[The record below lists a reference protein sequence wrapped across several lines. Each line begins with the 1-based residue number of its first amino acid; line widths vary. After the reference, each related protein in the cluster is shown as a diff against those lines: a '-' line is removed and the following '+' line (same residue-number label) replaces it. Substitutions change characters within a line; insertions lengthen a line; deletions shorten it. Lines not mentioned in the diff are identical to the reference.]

1 MLYSVQ
7 GPTTPRPT
15 RSIGVVLGGFGHD
28 GQMNGPGERTNN
40 WAGAEQM
47 GLVEASGLAA
57 DLLAFPERGIEAAVS
72 LGVDHVVTGLEW
84 ARIAPSR
91 DALDEQEIERSVTF
105 LGQLQ
110 ANNIEPVVRLVA
122 DSTPAW
128 AGEEFWL
135 MPGSPETFCNYAE
148 AVIGVIGPT
157 SARFVSITDPV
168 RTALAGWLSGEAPP
182 FRRVA
187 LDDALCVLDNQLT
200 AHLQLGAWLK
210 EQGGFPLG
218 LELSKGPYDLS
229 GAIVAVLEHARK
241 GSTIEEIA
249 EVVTRGREHSQK
261 SVLNEI
267 IAALHPL
274 GLPSGPAWARR
285 DLQRFL
291 QRPVPGRFLQT
302 AVELGEHAGISE
314 ISTSMWPLNLSIGG
328 TNSRRNFSMVQLQPT
343 DQSGPAPLGSIAGAS
358 SSFIDGFCR
367 VANNGIV
374 ASKDDEGGIH
384 EFFEQRGKELLEIE
398 GPLRYTYD
406 GLVDGYRM
414 GTHSR
419 RTGLFGLDRARGRRG
434 VTWLQTNAQ
443 GEDAAGAFRAFAAR
457 VRSSS

>member
-7 GPTTPRPT
+7 GSTTPRPT

-91 DALDEQEIERSVTF
+91 GEVDEKEIERSVTF

-110 ANNIEPVVRLVA
+110 TNNIEPVVRLVA

-148 AVIGVIGPT
+148 AVIGAIGPT
-157 SARFVSITDPV
+157 AARFVSIADPV

-182 FRRVA
+182 FRRGA

-210 EQGGFPLG
+210 GQGGFPLG

-229 GAIVAVLEHARK
+229 GAIVAVLEHARE
-241 GSTIEEIA
+241 GSTIDEIN
-249 EVVTRGREHSQK
+249 EIVTRGRELSQK
-261 SVLNEI
+261 SVVNEI

-274 GLPSGPAWARR
+274 GLASGPAWARG
-285 DLQRFL
+285 DVQRFL

-302 AVELGEHAGISE
+302 AMELRERAGISE
-314 ISTSMWPLNLSIGG
+314 VSTNMWQLNLSIGG
-328 TNSRRNFSMVQLQPT
+328 ANTRRNVSMVQLQPT
-343 DQSGPAPLGSIAGAS
+343 DLRGLAPLGSIAGAS
-358 SSFIDGFCR
+358 PSFVDGFCR
-367 VANNGIV
+367 VAKNGV
-374 ASKDDEGGIH
+374 VSADSEGGIH
-384 EFFEQRGKELLEIE
+384 EFFEQRGQELLEIE

-406 GLVDGYRM
+406 GLVDSYRM

-434 VTWLQTNAQ
+434 VTWLQTNAG

-457 VRSSS
+457 VRASS